1 MLSLANASQLEVQNS
16 WTTIW
21 RSDRTHQHPNP
32 APGTQLTGSGGLK
45 RKTTL
50 VYSLYVEVTLTCNA
64 SSDVRAVNLLVR
76 CVIGELAGC
85 QKSCDKDRMLSGD
98 EALANRVTRLPV

>member
-32 APGTQLTGSGGLK
+32 APGTQLTGRRWKGKS
-45 RKTTL
+45 TL
-50 VYSLYVEVTLTCNA
+50 VYSPYVDVTLTCNA
-64 SSDVRAVNLLVR
+64 RSDVRAVNLLVR

-85 QKSCDKDRMLSGD
+85 QKSCDKDRMLSED